1 MKSRSMVLVAV
12 SMAAVLIMIAV
23 IPAEAASV
31 RAPLAATLCTRV
43 INEGSDLI
51 WMGNG
56 PVFHIEGRILQFYI
70 VDSDD
75 PRVTGSTIT
84 SWVTT
89 STTNVHTAQSTATA
103 IYEGVSANSEGGWF
117 GRITV
122 RLAEFG
128 DIALHRNLVLHG
140 TGALKGLEVHVTGIS
155 DADKPENCP
164 EGYTGG
170 AYWEEAYIIDT
181 TGE

>member
-1 MKSRSMVLVAV
+1 MNGKIGYLTLVLLVGSLFMV
-12 SMAAVLIMIAV
+12 AAL
-23 IPAEAASV
+23 PAGADNP
-31 RAPLAATLCTRV
+31 RTPFTATLCTRV
-43 INEGSDLI
+43 IEEGSDLI

-56 PVFHIEGRILQFYI
+56 PIFHIEGRILQFYI

-75 PRVTGSTIT
+75 PRVAGSTIT
-84 SWVTT
+84 SYVTT
-89 STTNVHTAQSTATA
+89 STTNAHTAQSTATA

-122 RLAEFG
+122 RLADFG
-128 DIALHRNLVLHG
+128 VIALHRNLVIHG

-155 DADKPENCP
+155 DTDKPENCP

-170 AYWEEAYIIDT
+170 AYWEGAYLIDT
-181 TGE
+181 TGN

>member
-1 MKSRSMVLVAV
+1 MNGKIGFLALVLLVGSLFLVA
-12 SMAAVLIMIAV
+12 AL
-23 IPAEAASV
+23 PAGAQSP
-31 RAPLAATLCTRV
+31 RTPFTATLCTRV
-43 INEGSDLI
+43 IDEGSDLI

-56 PVFHIEGRILQFYI
+56 PIVHIEGRILQFYI

-89 STTNVHTAQSTATA
+89 DTINFRTSIVTATA
-103 IYEGVSANSEGGWF
+103 IYEGVSANPEGGWF

-122 RLAEFG
+122 RLADFG
-128 DIALHRNLVLHG
+128 YVALHRNLVIHG
-140 TGALKGLEVHVTGIS
+140 TGALKGLEVHVMGIS
-155 DADKPENCP
+155 DIPLPENCP

-170 AYWEEAYIIDT
+170 GYWEDAYLIDT
-181 TGE
+181 TGN